1 MEISLSISFRKRNI
15 LKIDTP
21 FGTLARQLETLE
33 AGWQAS
39 MLARKPRWRTRT
51 LAGRPR
57 WHACTYDTRFS
68 KLVFNNFLNGIHERD
83 KHL

>member
-21 FGTLARQLETLE
+21 FGTLARQVETLASRLASKQACWHVNH
-33 AGWQAS
+33 AGAH
-39 MLARKPRWRTRT
+39 A
-51 LAGRPR
+51 R

-68 KLVFNNFLNGIHERD
+68 KLVFNNFFNGVHERD
-83 KHL
+83 KHLGT